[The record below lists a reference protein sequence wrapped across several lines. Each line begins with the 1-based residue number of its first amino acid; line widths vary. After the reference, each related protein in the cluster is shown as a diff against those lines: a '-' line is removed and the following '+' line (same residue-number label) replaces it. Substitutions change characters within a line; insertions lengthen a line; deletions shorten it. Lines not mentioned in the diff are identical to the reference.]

1 MNYQRMLG
9 QLANIE
15 WNMSK
20 SRRVAE
26 MNEVSAKNL
35 YSKWVGGSVV
45 EPQHFAGAGAG
56 IFVPA
61 PVSGR

>member
-20 SRRVAE
+20 SRLVAE
-26 MNEVSAKNL
+26 MNEVKIS
-35 YSKWVGGSVV
+35 
-45 EPQHFAGAGAG
+45 
-56 IFVPA
+56 
-61 PVSGR
+61 